1 MRAMKS
7 PFSHLS
13 FCLLVAVFWAY
24 GDIYAGEWKDGKQ
37 HGQGTLTLRD
47 DIVAEGTWRDGE
59 FLE

>member
-1 MRAMKS
+1 M
-7 PFSHLS
+7 
-13 FCLLVAVFWAY
+13 AVFWAY